1 MILCFEYWVCECCE
15 NEWDVWWNNVSY
27 AQVNGILLYDI
38 YTYMLFYF
46 SLLVRNVITHS
57 LCVVCVWILWW
68 SWTLCSGEQMT
79 RWSALR
85 NLMLKDVGTQC
96 SDRMWQCGI
105 SFYIIAFT
113 WSCYFSKL
121 VLSIYFKS
129 LIFFLFCSDALRTM
143 LVLSVGRGIIAP
155 LTLSFLL

>member
-1 MILCFEYWVCECCE
+1 MVT
-15 NEWDVWWNNVSY
+15 
-27 AQVNGILLYDI
+27 LL
-38 YTYMLFYF
+38 
-46 SLLVRNVITHS
+46 
-57 LCVVCVWILWW
+57 WLW
-68 SWTLCSGEQMT
+68 S
-79 RWSALR
+79 
-85 NLMLKDVGTQC
+85 
-96 SDRMWQCGI
+96 I
-105 SFYIIAFT
+105 SFSIIAFT